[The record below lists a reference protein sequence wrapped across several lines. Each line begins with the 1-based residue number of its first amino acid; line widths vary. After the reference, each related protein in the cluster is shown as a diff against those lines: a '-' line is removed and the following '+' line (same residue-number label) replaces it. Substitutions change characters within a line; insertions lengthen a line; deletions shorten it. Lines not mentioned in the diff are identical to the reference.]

1 MTSHQNSPRAK
12 RRTARGKAMSRGASL
27 TVALSA
33 SIALLTGCAM
43 PGGPGAPTA
52 TTSSAAPG
60 FVQEKDVE
68 ILEDENL
75 AAAMEQIVSDVE
87 DKYGA
92 TVSLAVVGDT
102 DEHLAGDEGT
112 EPAWSTIKV
121 PIAIAAL
128 RDGADESLVDA
139 AIKESDNDAA
149 YALWQQVE
157 WTEGSAIESIE
168 KLLNDFESDV
178 EMDQAFGMSTWKV
191 KAQARFASRLGCVPE
206 SEYVYDAMQDIV
218 EWQKWGLSGLGDVH
232 SKGGWGLD
240 DSDGEYTS
248 RQMGV
253 MPVDGGEVG
262 IAISTSWM
270 TWDDDMAFLDDT
282 EYDSVED
289 VSAAA
294 LDEIASRLETLI
306 DKALETGE
314 LKPVDD
320 CFATS
325 TSHTP
330 TEEESTEEASV
341 SEASAEIESEEPTEE
356 ESAESTEEP
365 SRESSKEDEE

>member
-1 MTSHQNSPRAK
+1 MFPGLRFVAVTSHLNSLQAK
-12 RRTARGKAMSRGASL
+12 NSEASGLLRNRGVKVA
-27 TVALSA
+27 VALSA
-33 SIALLTGCAM
+33 SIALLTGCSL

-52 TTSSAAPG
+52 TTSSVAPG
-60 FVQEKDVE
+60 SVKAEDVE
-68 ILEDENL
+68 ILEEENL
-75 AAAMEQIVSDVE
+75 EAALEEIVADVE
-87 DKYGA
+87 EQFNA
-92 TVSLAVVGDT
+92 TVSIAVVD
-102 DEHLAGDEGT
+102 DDNEYLAGAEGA

-157 WTEGSAIESIE
+157 WTEGSAIESIQ
-168 KLLNDFESDV
+168 KLLNDFDSNV

-191 KAQARFASRLGCVPE
+191 KDQARFASRLGCVHE

-218 EWQKWGLSGLGDVH
+218 DWQKWGLSGLDGVH

-262 IAISTSWM
+262 IAISTSWK
-270 TWDDDMAFLDDT
+270 TWDDDMSFLDDT
-282 EYDSVED
+282 EYDGVED
-289 VSAAA
+289 ISAAA

-306 DKALETGE
+306 KKALETGD
-314 LKPVDD
+314 LQPVDD

-325 TSHTP
+325 TSQTP
-330 TEEESTEEASV
+330 PEGTSEENAEETFEDDANVSSTTAEPAEEATRR
-341 SEASAEIESEEPTEE
+341 SAH
-356 ESAESTEEP
+356 
-365 SRESSKEDEE
+365 

>member
-1 MTSHQNSPRAK
+1 
-12 RRTARGKAMSRGASL
+12 MSRGASL

-60 FVQEKDVE
+60 FVQEEDIKV
-68 ILEDENL
+68 LEDENL

-87 DKYGA
+87 EEYAA

-102 DEHLAGDEGT
+102 DEHLAGAEGA

-128 RDGADESLVDA
+128 RDGADETLVDA

-178 EMDQAFGMSTWKV
+178 DMDQAFGMSTWKV
-191 KAQARFASRLGCVPE
+191 KDQARFASRLGCVPE
-206 SEYVYDAMQDIV
+206 SEYVYDAMHDIV
-218 EWQKWGLSGLGDVH
+218 EWQKWGLSGLDDVH

-270 TWDDDMAFLDDT
+270 TWDDDMSFLDDT
-282 EYDSVED
+282 EYDAVED
-289 VSAAA
+289 ISAAA

-325 TSHTP
+325 TSQTP
-330 TEEESTEEASV
+330 TEEETADEKSAEEPTEEV
-341 SEASAEIESEEPTEE
+341 SEEPTEE
-356 ESAESTEEP
+356 PSGEEAE
-365 SRESSKEDEE
+365 